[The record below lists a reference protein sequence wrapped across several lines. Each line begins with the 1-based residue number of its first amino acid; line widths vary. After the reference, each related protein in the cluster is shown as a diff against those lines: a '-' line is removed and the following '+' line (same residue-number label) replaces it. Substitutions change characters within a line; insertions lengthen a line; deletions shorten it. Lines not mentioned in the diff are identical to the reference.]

1 MTELKR
7 PPNNQVHI
15 TLCGKG
21 GVGKS
26 VVARLLTEFLSS
38 RGEVPSVFD
47 ADPLNTSFASV
58 KALDVEKVV
67 LFDKDNKVNGSLF
80 DGLMLKILDGQRS
93 VVIDTGASSF
103 VPLVNW
109 MREVAFAK
117 ILGKHGLELMLHV
130 VIAGGPALPFTVKNF
145 TEICDAFRG
154 DARVA
159 VWLNHYWEEIERN
172 GRSFDEWPA
181 FQNHR
186 DVVEAV
192 IDINRMS
199 SDTTAVDFATLL
211 KNNMIFEEALGPDS
225 VFNVFQQSRLFNIR
239 ETIFSGMEQLL
250 GKEPA
255 KVTEGAT

>member
-1 MTELKR
+1 MT
-7 PPNNQVHI
+7 PPHKPSKHNVHI

-26 VVARLLTEFLSS
+26 VVARMLTEFLVT
-38 RGEVPSVFD
+38 RGEAPTAFD

-58 KALDVEKVV
+58 KGLDVEKVV

-93 VVIDTGASSF
+93 AVIDTGASSF

-109 MREVAFAK
+109 MREVELAK
-117 ILGKHGLELMLHV
+117 ILAKNGLELMLHV

-145 TEICDAFRG
+145 TEICETFRG

-192 IDINRMS
+192 LDIERMS
-199 SDTTAVDFATLL
+199 SDTSAVDFATLL
-211 KNNMIFEEALGPDS
+211 KSNTTFEEALGPDS
-225 VFNVFQQSRLFNIR
+225 TFNVFQQSRLFNIR

-250 GKEPA
+250 EKERS
-255 KVTEGAT
+255 

>member
-1 MTELKR
+1 MKSTHKPPKR
-7 PPNNQVHI
+7 NVHI

-26 VVARLLTEFLSS
+26 VVARMLTEFLSD
-38 RGEVPSVFD
+38 RGEAPKAFD

-80 DGLMLKILDGQRS
+80 DGLMLKIIEGQRS

-109 MREVAFAK
+109 MREVTFAE
-117 ILGKHGLELMLHV
+117 ILAKNGFELMLHV

-145 TEICDAFRG
+145 TEICETFRE

-199 SDTTAVDFATLL
+199 SDTSAVDFATLL
-211 KNNMIFEEALGPDS
+211 KGNTTFEEALGPDS
-225 VFNVFQQSRLFNIR
+225 TYNVFQQSRLFNIR

-250 GKEPA
+250 EKEPVQA
-255 KVTEGAT
+255 REGAA

>member
-1 MTELKR
+1 MTNLKR
-7 PPNNQVHI
+7 SPNNQLHI

-26 VVARLLTEFLSS
+26 VIARLLTEFLAN
-38 RGEVPSVFD
+38 RGETPSAFD

-58 KALDVEKVV
+58 KGLNVEKVV
-67 LFDKDNKVNGSLF
+67 LFGKDNKVNASLF
-80 DGLMLKILDGQRS
+80 DDLMLRILDGQRS
-93 VVIDTGASSF
+93 VVIDTGASSY

-117 ILGKHGLELMLHV
+117 ILGNHGLELMLHV

-145 TEICDAFRG
+145 AEICEAFRA

-172 GRSFDEWPA
+172 GQSFEEWPA
-181 FQNHR
+181 FRKHR

-192 IDINRMS
+192 LDINQMS
-199 SDTTAVDFATLL
+199 SDTSAVDFATLL
-211 KNNMIFEEALGPDS
+211 KSNTTFEEALGPDS
-225 VFNVFQQSRLFNIR
+225 TFNVFQQSRLFNIR

-250 GKEPA
+250 EKEPIQA
-255 KVTEGAT
+255 AEGAA